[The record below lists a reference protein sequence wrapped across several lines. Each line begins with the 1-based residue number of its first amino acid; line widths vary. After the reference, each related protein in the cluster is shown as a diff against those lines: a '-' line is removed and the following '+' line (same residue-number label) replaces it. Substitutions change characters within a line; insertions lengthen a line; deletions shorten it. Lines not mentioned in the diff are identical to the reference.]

1 MKQLYK
7 RVQRLERQE
16 KYEYVFTNN
25 GIAKQAKFITTVV
38 DWVYDELQPKLEA
51 EYGQLPKALKEVIS
65 AGDKLLSERFHL
77 LKIADRYG
85 WGAVLEF
92 TEVELA
98 RNKVEE
104 KKLKKFMKRQMME
117 STSGSEE

>member
-1 MKQLYK
+1 MFK
-7 RVQRLERQE
+7 RVQRLERHE

-25 GIAKQAKFITTVV
+25 GVARQAKFITTVAE
-38 DWVYDELQPKLEA
+38 WVHDELQPKLEA
-51 EYGQLPKALKEVIS
+51 EYGQLPKSLKEVIS
-65 AGDKLLSERFHL
+65 VGDKLLSERFHL

-85 WGAVLEF
+85 WGAVSEF

-104 KKLKKFMKRQMME
+104 KKFMKRQLME
-117 STSGSEE
+117 STSDSEE

>member
-1 MKQLYK
+1 MFK
-7 RVQRLERQE
+7 RVQRLECQE

-25 GIAKQAKFITTVV
+25 GIAKQAKFITTVAE
-38 DWVYDELQPKLEA
+38 WVHDELQPKLEA
-51 EYGQLPKALKEVIS
+51 EYGQLPKSLKEVIS
-65 AGDKLLSERFHL
+65 VGDKLLSERFHL

-85 WGAVLEF
+85 WGAVSEF

-104 KKLKKFMKRQMME
+104 KKLKKFMKRQLME
-117 STSGSEE
+117 STSDSEE

>member
-1 MKQLYK
+1 MEKLFK
-7 RVQRLERQE
+7 RVQRLERHE

-25 GIAKQAKFITTVV
+25 GVARQAKFITTVAE
-38 DWVYDELQPKLEA
+38 WVHDELQPKLEA
-51 EYGQLPKALKEVIS
+51 EYGQLPKSLKEVIS
-65 AGDKLLSERFHL
+65 VGDKLLSERFHL

-85 WGAVLEF
+85 WGAVSEF

-104 KKLKKFMKRQMME
+104 KKLKKFMKGQLME
-117 STSGSEE
+117 STSDSEE